1 MRSIK
6 VLGIAAALAA
16 TVQAAEAQAPQLVL
30 EARGGFAIPTGE
42 WDEEDVLDNGFG
54 FGGNV
59 KAMVTPMVGVYAGW
73 ETYTFGVDVEDEGD
87 VEADATDA
95 GFRAGVALSIPMP
108 AYPTVTPFVEAGA
121 IYNKLEI
128 GASDE
133 GTSVEVE
140 SDAGVGFEGG
150 IGVSVALGPNLSV
163 TPSVRYRQ
171 HDATF
176 EDFEDFGDATTTV
189 AYIVF
194 GVGLALRL

>member
-6 VLGIAAALAA
+6 ALGLAA
-16 TVQAAEAQAPQLVL
+16 VLLATAQAAEAQTPQFVL

-54 FGGNV
+54 FGANA
-59 KAMVTPMVGVYAGW
+59 KAMVTPMVGIYAGW
-73 ETYTFGVDVEDEGD
+73 ETYTFGVEVEDEGD
-87 VEADATDA
+87 VDADATDS

-108 AYPTVTPFVEAGA
+108 AYPTITPFVEAGA
-121 IYNKLEI
+121 IYNTLEI

-140 SDAGVGFEGG
+140 SEAGIGFEGG

-176 EDFEDFGDATTTV
+176 EDLEEFEDATTTV

-194 GVGLALRL
+194 GVGLSFRL